1 MKKLC
6 LATATL
12 LTATM
17 LTAGH
22 ANACGFFDFSCNA
35 AKQKAEKTQM
45 VISIIDA
52 GRKAGW
58 KDVRRE
64 FTNREIAEMRKVGL
78 DPTNGSLIGVLKD
91 VNDEHFESLDQN
103 SWEGVVDMIG
113 KEDYVDKQI
122 AKAKLGVDALDSLQ
136 KQYDKVT
143 ENQFE
148 FEAALTAEAQS
159 TKQSELLEKIEVQ
172 RETLISRVD
181 DLDSELELQ
190 VLSSAIGSAA
200 RTLDDAGVDIARSI
214 MDGGNFD
221 DMVSRAAAKV
231 GMTQSAAREVLQD
244 AVFFGVSE
252 ISHESLTRTDGIA
265 EAGHQ
270 AAAAGDYAAAA
281 AADASA
287 RAKAAVEAHHAAVE
301 ATYAAERAAH
311 KAEFIATAMAEGVS
325 REDAEWL
332 AAEAGH

>member
-64 FTNREIAEMRKVGL
+64 FTNREIAETRKVGL

-103 SWEGVVDMIG
+103 S
-113 KEDYVDKQI
+113 
-122 AKAKLGVDALDSLQ
+122 
-136 KQYDKVT
+136 
-143 ENQFE
+143 
-148 FEAALTAEAQS
+148 
-159 TKQSELLEKIEVQ
+159 
-172 RETLISRVD
+172 
-181 DLDSELELQ
+181 
-190 VLSSAIGSAA
+190 
-200 RTLDDAGVDIARSI
+200 
-214 MDGGNFD
+214 
-221 DMVSRAAAKV
+221 
-231 GMTQSAAREVLQD
+231 
-244 AVFFGVSE
+244 
-252 ISHESLTRTDGIA
+252 
-265 EAGHQ
+265 
-270 AAAAGDYAAAA
+270 
-281 AADASA
+281 
-287 RAKAAVEAHHAAVE
+287 
-301 ATYAAERAAH
+301 
-311 KAEFIATAMAEGVS
+311 
-325 REDAEWL
+325 
-332 AAEAGH
+332 

>member
-58 KDVRRE
+58 KDVWRE
-64 FTNREIAEMRKVGL
+64 FSNREIAE
-78 DPTNGSLIGVLKD
+78 
-91 VNDEHFESLDQN
+91 
-103 SWEGVVDMIG
+103 
-113 KEDYVDKQI
+113 
-122 AKAKLGVDALDSLQ
+122 
-136 KQYDKVT
+136 
-143 ENQFE
+143 
-148 FEAALTAEAQS
+148 
-159 TKQSELLEKIEVQ
+159 
-172 RETLISRVD
+172 
-181 DLDSELELQ
+181 
-190 VLSSAIGSAA
+190 
-200 RTLDDAGVDIARSI
+200 AGP
-214 MDGGNFD
+214 
-221 DMVSRAAAKV
+221 
-231 GMTQSAAREVLQD
+231 
-244 AVFFGVSE
+244 
-252 ISHESLTRTDGIA
+252 
-265 EAGHQ
+265 Q

-281 AADASA
+281 AADAA
-287 RAKAAVEAHHAAVE
+287 EYATQVAAEQVQAAAEKAAVEAHHAAIE

-325 REDAEWL
+325 REDAERL
-332 AAEAGH
+332 ATEAGH

>member
-136 KQYDKVT
+136 SNMT
-143 ENQFE
+143 R
-148 FEAALTAEAQS
+148 S
-159 TKQSELLEKIEVQ
+159 P
-172 RETLISRVD
+172 RISSNSRPP
-181 DLDSELELQ
+181 LPPKPSRQ
-190 VLSSAIGSAA
+190 NSPSFS
-200 RTLDDAGVDIARSI
+200 RRSKCS
-214 MDGGNFD
+214 GK
-221 DMVSRAAAKV
+221 R
-231 GMTQSAAREVLQD
+231 
-244 AVFFGVSE
+244 
-252 ISHESLTRTDGIA
+252 
-265 EAGHQ
+265 
-270 AAAAGDYAAAA
+270 
-281 AADASA
+281 
-287 RAKAAVEAHHAAVE
+287 
-301 ATYAAERAAH
+301 
-311 KAEFIATAMAEGVS
+311 
-325 REDAEWL
+325 
-332 AAEAGH
+332 